1 MIWAT
6 VSSQSCFGWLY
17 RPSLSLTIK
26 NIVNLISVLTIWSY
40 PCVESFLVLLQEDI
54 CYNLQLCSHKLNKI
68 LGGGWFGNTV
78 WPQGSLRSGQQ
89 YPLIFVLLYQ
99 SEHLGIVLAFINI
112 LGVYMLSQYMSPSP
126 VLFYFFLSF
135 FFFFNNASH
144 LFKMFHCVFFSA
156 SLT

>member
-17 RPSLSLTIK
+17 RPSLSLAIK

-68 LGGGWFGNTV
+68 LGGFLVTLFDLKVPWDLGNNTPWYLCYCIRV
-78 WPQGSLRSGQQ
+78 
-89 YPLIFVLLYQ
+89 
-99 SEHLGIVLAFINI
+99 NI
-112 LGVYMLSQYMSPSP
+112 LELFWLLSISWVYICYLSTWALA
-126 VLFYFFLSF
+126 LFSFTCFDLF
-135 FFFFNNASH
+135 FFFLIMQAIYLRCFI
-144 LFKMFHCVFFSA
+144 VFSSQQA
-156 SLT
+156 